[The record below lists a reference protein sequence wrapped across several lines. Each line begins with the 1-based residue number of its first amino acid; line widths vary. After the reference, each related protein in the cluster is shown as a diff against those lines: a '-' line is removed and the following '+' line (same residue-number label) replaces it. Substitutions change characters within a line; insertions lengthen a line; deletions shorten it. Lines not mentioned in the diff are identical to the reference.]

1 MRAHYGW
8 RLILILP
15 TILVASFLIFALM
28 RSLPGDVV
36 FGVIGNATVDRQTIE
51 SLRAELGLNQPLVV
65 QYGRWLVNFFNG
77 TFGGTSLETGQPIRD
92 MVYTQFPVT
101 FWVAGYAF
109 LLSIIGS
116 ILLGVVSAYNVH
128 HWPDYLIRLL
138 TLIGSSL
145 PAFLTSIVIL
155 LGVLFVLGW
164 TPPIVYESPWDNPLT
179 HIKIMVLPALI
190 LAWEHCS
197 LLVRVTRS
205 SILAVMAENYITT
218 AHAKG
223 LPRHVVFLR
232 HALRNASI
240 PIVSA
245 TGIQFTTMLGG
256 TLVIETIFGL
266 PGAGRGLVHAAIVR
280 DYPVIQTFGSLMV
293 ALSLTGN
300 MLIDLI
306 NSHLDPRFRQ

>member
-1 MRAHYGW
+1 
-8 RLILILP
+8 
-15 TILVASFLIFALM
+15 
-28 RSLPGDVV
+28 
-36 FGVIGNATVDRQTIE
+36 
-51 SLRAELGLNQPLVV
+51 
-65 QYGRWLVNFFNG
+65 
-77 TFGGTSLETGQPIRD
+77 
-92 MVYTQFPVT
+92 
-101 FWVAGYAF
+101 
-109 LLSIIGS
+109 
-116 ILLGVVSAYNVH
+116 
-128 HWPDYLIRLL
+128 
-138 TLIGSSL
+138 
-145 PAFLTSIVIL
+145 